1 MKKIISVVGA
11 RPNFMKMA
19 PLHKELQKH
28 KNRVRHI
35 IVHTGQH
42 YDRNLSGIFFRQ
54 LELSKPDINLN
65 AGSGSHA
72 EQTAQIMIKF
82 EKIVLKYK
90 PDLVIVY
97 GDVNSTLAAS
107 VVCSKTLINGKP
119 VPVAHVEAGL
129 RSFDYTMPEEINR
142 IVTDSL
148 ADYLFVPEES
158 GMKNLI
164 KAGISRSKIFFTG
177 NIMIDSLKEFIK
189 QASKS
194 KVLEYLSVSK
204 KEYVL
209 VTLHRPSNVDSKQST
224 LEIIDIF
231 KSINRIS
238 GTLDIVFPVH
248 PRTMKM
254 FENFSLNSAL
264 ESIHNLIL
272 TEPLGYIDF
281 LSLIHNSKFV
291 ITDSGGIQEETSYLG
306 IPCLTIRDNTERPVT
321 ITRGTNIL
329 CGKDKLMIEKEVRNI
344 INGRGKK
351 GGRIKYYDGKTAGR
365 IAKIILKNIL
375 SVY

>member
-1 MKKIISVVGA
+1 LKKIISVVGA